1 MQYTEKEFN
10 RCLVNPMRKQLLH
23 KDTKLESIWKG
34 ADDEDGLFDD
44 DVTREKICRYIV
56 CMYDPESPLLKE
68 SVFAQRKADAAVISG
83 YDLDADAKFL
93 EEHVYSCS
101 NEYVLTV
108 LVNYQRLSNNRLM
121 ASINADEQTY
131 WEFVKRLM
139 EPITKGEK
147 DRDMMS
153 ALDIKTKLSEAKE
166 VINKRLTENWK
177 KLFAG
182 DEDAVKE
189 VVRKRR
195 LYTPEED
202 AGIYI

>member
-1 MQYTEKEFN
+1 MNYNEREFN
-10 RCLVNPMRKQLLH
+10 RCLLNPMRKAQLH
-23 KDTKLESIWKG
+23 EDAKLQSIWSG
-34 ADDEDGLFDD
+34 AEDEEGLFIEK
-44 DVTREKICRYIV
+44 VAREKICRYIV

-68 SVFAQRKADAAVISG
+68 SVFAQRKADAALIAG
-83 YDLDADAKFL
+83 YDLEKDAKFL

-139 EPITKGEK
+139 EPITKSEK
-147 DRDMMS
+147 DKDMMS

-189 VVRKRR
+189 VVKRNVFR
-195 LYTPEED
+195 PEHQ
-202 AGIYI
+202 AGIV